1 MRNKTNNRDKT
12 SVSIVEPQ
20 SCSGEGRRPSARNE
34 GCSSVDSL
42 EKVEGKD
49 GSDFTRFSISFVR
62 TFVLESAGVAE
73 KLLGNPR
80 IM

>member
-20 SCSGEGRRPSARNE
+20 SCSGEGRRPSTRNG

-49 GSDFTRFSISFVR
+49 SSAFTRFSISFVR